1 MTGLVND
8 ALRSVIAWAIRLLGV
23 VLDIRQGL
31 RILRFATNQRR
42 LRRKYRIHS
51 DTPVLSYG
59 PRVVEAIRHVAAH
72 AAPDT
77 QFALTS
83 GSTGEPKKL
92 LYTKHRL
99 RKLKFTFSDMF
110 IRACR
115 AYGLQRTSV
124 YVFSSFHRD
133 SSLTSLLLNEA
144 KLPSYFSTLQAP
156 YRVQQ
161 HDSIRA
167 LVSEYGATAVRLWIL
182 TIANPGVLYATN
194 PSTISAF
201 FDELKTNWSMC
212 SKLVNDW
219 HSHPQRFDRAVR
231 KIARRLDSRGSA
243 ERVRLI
249 ATSPTPVPLKH
260 FAPAARAYICWTG
273 GYVKPFLDRLANHLP
288 ASRYRL
294 IPMYSMSTETVETET
309 VFRNSGVHFLPL
321 ASGVVYEFIKACADD
336 EPENVLRPDQLKP
349 GESYAMVV
357 SDGYGLRRYQT
368 GDLFACRGI
377 VNGLPDLAFLRRRAL
392 EYSFVGEKVTAKQ
405 LAEVFETLRELLPEG
420 FLTCVPSLPVSG
432 LPHYQICFVSSEH
445 GFDAQNDAQNLA
457 SDCDELLGALN
468 CEYKHKRASG
478 ILGPMTFIQT
488 DAAEFAQ
495 RFGATWETQFKF
507 LPLYQRTWESVEPR
521 PPIDVPHLNASH
533 LNLSH
538 KNTAR
543 PIQTTSL
550 Q

>member
-8 ALRSVIAWAIRLLGV
+8 ALRYVIAWAIRLLGV
-23 VLDIRQGL
+23 VLEIRQRL
-31 RILRFATNQRR
+31 RILRYAPNQRR

-51 DTPVLSYG
+51 DTPVLAYG
-59 PRVVEAIRHVAAH
+59 PRVVEAIRHAAAH
-72 AAPDT
+72 AARDT

-92 LYTKHRL
+92 LYTKRRL
-99 RKLKFTFSDMF
+99 RKLKLTFSDMF

-115 AYGLQRTSV
+115 DHGLQRTSL

-161 HDSIRA
+161 HESIRS
-167 LVSEYGATAVRLWIL
+167 LVSEYGATAVRLWLL

-201 FDELKTNWSMC
+201 FDELKTNWSTC

-260 FAPAARAYICWTG
+260 FAPAASAYICWTG
-273 GYVKPFLDRLANHLP
+273 GYVKPFLDRLAVHLP
-288 ASRYRL
+288 ASHYRL

-309 VFRNSGVHFLPL
+309 VFRNRGVHFLPL
-321 ASGVVYEFIKACADD
+321 ASGVVYEFIKAGAED
-336 EPENVLRPDQLKP
+336 EPENVLQPGQLKR
-349 GESYAMVV
+349 GEMYAMVV

-368 GDLFACRGI
+368 GDLFACRRI
-377 VNGLPDLAFLRRRAL
+377 VDGLPDLAFLRRRAL
-392 EYSFVGEKVTAKQ
+392 EYSFVGEKVTAEQ
-405 LAEVFETLRELLPEG
+405 LAEVFETLREVLSDG
-420 FLTCVPSLPVSG
+420 FLTCVPSLPVHG

-445 GFDAQNDAQNLA
+445 ELDAQNDAQNLA
-457 SDCDELLGALN
+457 SHCDELLSTLN
-468 CEYKHKRASG
+468 CEYKHKRANG
-478 ILGPMTFIQT
+478 TLGPMTFIQT

-495 RFGATWETQFKF
+495 RFGATWEAQFKF

-521 PPIDVPHLNASH
+521 PDVPHLNASH

-538 KNTAR
+538 KNTAQ
-543 PIQTTSL
+543 PSQTTSL

>member
-8 ALRSVIAWAIRLLGV
+8 ALRYVIAWAIRLLGV
-23 VLDIRQGL
+23 VLEIRQRL
-31 RILRFATNQRR
+31 RILRYAAKQRR
-42 LRRKYRIHS
+42 LRRKYRIHR

-59 PRVVEAIRHVAAH
+59 PRVVEAIRHASAH
-72 AAPDT
+72 AARHA

-92 LYTKHRL
+92 LYTKRRL

-115 AYGLQRTSV
+115 AYGLHRTSL
-124 YVFSSFHRD
+124 YVFSSLHRD

-167 LVSEYGATAVRLWIL
+167 LVSQYGAPAVRLWIL

-194 PSTISAF
+194 PSTISSF
-201 FDELKTNWSMC
+201 FDELKTNWSTC

-231 KIARRLDSRGSA
+231 KIARRLDSRGSS

-249 ATSPTPVPLKH
+249 ATSPAPVPLKH

-309 VFRNSGVHFLPL
+309 VFRNRLAHFLPV
-321 ASGVVYEFIKACADD
+321 ASGVVYEFIKAGADD
-336 EPENVLRPDQLKP
+336 DPENVLQPSQLKP
-349 GESYAMVV
+349 GETYAMVV

-368 GDLFACRGI
+368 GDLFACRHI
-377 VNGLPDLAFLRRRAL
+377 VRGLPDLAFLRRRAL
-392 EYSFVGEKVTAKQ
+392 EYSFAGEKVTAEQ
-405 LAEVFETLRELLPEG
+405 LTEVFETLREVLPDG
-420 FLTCVPSLPVSG
+420 FLTCVPSLPLHD
-432 LPHYQICFVSSEH
+432 LPHYKLVFISDSKGPFVT
-445 GFDAQNDAQNLA
+445 NLA
-457 SDCDELLGALN
+457 RHCDELLGALN
-468 CEYKHKRASG
+468 CEYKHKRANG

-488 DAAEFAQ
+488 GAAEFAQ

-538 KNTAR
+538 KNTAQ